1 MSRIAVWV
9 LTLLCLMSSETC
21 STLTAADPPAKA
33 RFTQEQLNFYE
44 KCIRPVLAAKCYNC
58 HSARASKLQGGLML
72 DTRSGILKGG
82 DSGASVV
89 PGKPDESLLIRA
101 IRYTDQDTQM
111 PPTKAGG
118 KLPPDVIANFEK
130 WVQMGAPGPNA
141 VAAKTSAELNMKRA
155 QQFWAFQLPKKTKPP
170 TVTNSTWPRSDIDRF
185 VLVGLEE
192 QRLHPVADAEPRALL
207 RRVYFDLIGM
217 PPSIDEL
224 NAFLTECGKGSP
236 ERQAAFTE
244 VVDRLLK
251 SPQFGERW
259 GRHWLDVAR
268 YAEST
273 GKESN
278 NLFPTAWRYRDYVI
292 QSFNDNKPYDQ
303 FIREQIA
310 GDLLST
316 RDASQHNERLTATGF
331 LALGTK
337 NIVEK
342 DRLVFQMDVID
353 EQIDTFSRAVLALT
367 VACARC
373 HDHKY
378 DPITMRDYYALAGI
392 FRSTETL
399 YGTTGRKNKGTN
411 ASSLLPLADES
422 KPLSASTKL
431 TSSKPA
437 GTESKPSGKKKTKGK
452 KKSAAGDSSKDGTTD
467 DLAHSVMAARDGKVV
482 DCPIYIKGD
491 TDDPGEKV
499 PRGLIAVL
507 TKAKSPAMPST
518 ASGRLELA
526 LWLTSKDNPLTSRVM
541 VNRVWQHLF
550 GEGLVRTADNFGATG
565 ELPTHPELLDDLAAR
580 FVDGGW
586 SVKKLIREIVLSRSY
601 ALSTRFDGANAD
613 VDPDNRLLWRAN
625 PRRLDAEAIR
635 DAMLTA
641 SGLIDLKPP
650 SRSPVAAVGN
660 GLASKSSSKFVD
672 SDSRNRSVYLPVVRD
687 FVPSCL
693 EVFDFAE
700 PSFVVANRGVT
711 NVPSQALYLM
721 NNPFVIEQSQALARR
736 VAAVPNI
743 SDLDRIALAYQHALG
758 RLPTETERTRIEA
771 FLRVETGAVPRA
783 NNRGSTKTDE
793 VYALICQS
801 LFASAEFRYLMDSQT
816 SAITP

>member
-1 MSRIAVWV
+1 MMGRMSCLVVMLFAAV
-9 LTLLCLMSSETC
+9 C
-21 STLTAADPPAKA
+21 SVGAAADPPAKE

-44 KCIRPVLAAKCYNC
+44 KNIRPVLASKCYNC
-58 HSARASKLQGGLML
+58 HSARAAKLQAGLLL

-82 DSGASVV
+82 DSGAAVV
-89 PGKPDESLLIRA
+89 PGKPDDSLLIRA

-111 PPTKAGG
+111 PPAKAGG
-118 KLPPDVIANFEK
+118 KLSDDVIANFEK
-130 WVQMGAPGPNA
+130 WVRMGAPGPIT
-141 VAAKTSAELNMKRA
+141 VAAKTSAELNKKRA
-155 QQFWAFQLPKKTKPP
+155 EQYWAFQLPKKTKPP
-170 TVTNSTWPRSDIDRF
+170 TVNDLAWPRTDVDRF
-185 VLVGLEE
+185 VLAALEE

-217 PPSIDEL
+217 PPTIDEL
-224 NAFLTECGKGSP
+224 NDFLAECSKGP
-236 ERQAAFTE
+236 QERQAAFTV
-244 VVDRLLK
+244 VVDRLLQ

-292 QSFNDNKPYDQ
+292 KSFNDNKPYDQ

-316 RDASQHNERLTATGF
+316 RDAAQHNERLAATGF

-342 DRLVFQMDVID
+342 DRLVFRMDVID
-353 EQIDTFSRAVLALT
+353 EQIDTVSRAVLGLT
-367 VACARC
+367 AACARC

-399 YGTTGRKNKGTN
+399 YGTAGRKNKGTN

-422 KPLSASTKL
+422 KPLPAVTKAE
-431 TSSKPA
+431 SPKPA
-437 GTESKPSGKKKTKGK
+437 VVAAKPNGKKKKKGK
-452 KKSAAGDSSKDGTTD
+452 KNATKEVASNAGPTTD
-467 DLAHSVMAARDGKVV
+467 DVAHGIMGVRDGNIV

-491 TDDPGEKV
+491 TDDPGDKV

-507 TKAKSPAMPST
+507 TKSKSPSLPST

-526 LWLTSKDNPLTSRVM
+526 QWLTAKDNPLTARVM

-580 FVDGGW
+580 FVESGW
-586 SVKKLIREIVLSRSY
+586 SVKKLVREIVLSRSY
-601 ALSTRFDGANAD
+601 SLSTSFDAANAD
-613 VDPDNRLLWRAN
+613 VDPGNRLLWRAH

-650 SRSPVAAVGN
+650 NRSVVAAVGN
-660 GLASKSSSKFVD
+660 GLASKYSSKFVD
-672 SDSRNRSVYLPVVRD
+672 TDSRNRSVYLPVVRD

-700 PSFVVANRGVT
+700 PSFVVANRGTT

-721 NNPFVIEQSQALARR
+721 NNLFVIEQSKALARR
-736 VAAVPNI
+736 VAAAPNL

-758 RLPTETERTRIEA
+758 RLPTETERTRIDA
-771 FLRVETGAVPRA
+771 YLRAELGTTPR
-783 NNRGSTKTDE
+783 NSRSSTTSED

-801 LFASAEFRYLMDSQT
+801 LFASAEFRYLMDAQN
-816 SAITP
+816 SAITPSK

>member
-1 MSRIAVWV
+1 MMSRMTCLVVMFLAVICEV
-9 LTLLCLMSSETC
+9 C
-21 STLTAADPPAKA
+21 SVSDAADPPTKE
-33 RFTQEQLNFYE
+33 RFTQEQLSFYE
-44 KCIRPVLAAKCYNC
+44 KNIRPVLASKCYNC
-58 HSARASKLQGGLML
+58 HSARAAKLQAGLLL

-89 PGKPDESLLIRA
+89 PGKPDDSLLIRA

-111 PPTKAGG
+111 PPAKAGG
-118 KLPPDVIANFEK
+118 KLSDDVIANFEK
-130 WVQMGAPGPNA
+130 WVRMGAPGPNT
-141 VAAKTSAELNMKRA
+141 VAAKTSADLNKKRA
-155 QQFWAFQLPKKTKPP
+155 EQFWAFQLPKKSKPP
-170 TVTNSTWPRSDIDRF
+170 TVNDSAWPRNDIDRF
-185 VLVGLEE
+185 VLAALEE

-217 PPSIDEL
+217 PPTIDEL
-224 NAFLTECGKGSP
+224 NDFLAECDKGP
-236 ERQAAFTE
+236 QERQAAFTA
-244 VVDRLLK
+244 VVDRLLQ

-292 QSFNDNKPYDQ
+292 KSFNDNKPYDQ

-316 RDASQHNERLTATGF
+316 RDAAQHNERITATGF

-342 DRLVFQMDVID
+342 DRLVFRMDVID
-353 EQIDTFSRAVLALT
+353 EQIDTVSRAVLGLT

-399 YGTTGRKNKGTN
+399 YGTSGRKNKGTN

-422 KPLSASTKL
+422 KPLPAVTKAD
-431 TSSKPA
+431 SSKPA
-437 GTESKPSGKKKTKGK
+437 VAESKPNGKRKKKGK
-452 KKSAAGDSSKDGTTD
+452 KNAAKDVASDAGTTD
-467 DLAHSVMAARDGKVV
+467 DVAHAVMGVRDGKVV
-482 DCPIYIKGD
+482 DCPVYLKGD
-491 TDDPGEKV
+491 TDDPGDKV
-499 PRGLIAVL
+499 PRGLVAVM
-507 TKAKSPAMPST
+507 TKAKTPLMPSV
-518 ASGRLELA
+518 ASGRYELA
-526 LWLTSKDNPLTSRVM
+526 QWLTAKDNPLTARVM

-565 ELPTHPELLDDLAAR
+565 ELPTHPELLDDLAVR
-580 FVDGGW
+580 FMESGW
-586 SVKKLIREIVLSRSY
+586 SVKKLVREIVLSRSY
-601 ALSTRFDGANAD
+601 SLSTSFEAANAD
-613 VDPDNRLLWRAN
+613 VDPSNHLLWRAN

-641 SGLIDLKPP
+641 SGLIDLNPP
-650 SRSPVAAVGN
+650 SGSAVAAVGN
-660 GLASKSSSKFVD
+660 GLASKYSTKFVD
-672 SDSRNRSVYLPVVRD
+672 GESRNRSVYLPVVRD

-721 NNPFVIEQSQALARR
+721 NNPFVIEQSKALARR
-736 VAAVPNI
+736 VAAVSNLSDVERI
-743 SDLDRIALAYQHALG
+743 SLAYQHALG
-758 RLPTETERTRIEA
+758 RLPTEAERTRIDA
-771 FLRVETGAVPRA
+771 YLRAELGTAPRS
-783 NNRGSTKTDE
+783 NRSSPTNED

-801 LFASAEFRYLMDSQT
+801 LFASAEFRYLMDAQHSP
-816 SAITP
+816 ITP